1 MVTAPAGKVRWGC
14 LASVALLAIVIYYS
28 IPVGQT
34 YIQYLRM
41 KDEMKAQAN
50 FAVNI
55 DDDTIRRRLWA
66 KVDEL
71 GLPREARRIN
81 IRRRSR
87 PREIVITT
95 TWADTLN
102 LPFYRWPVT
111 LRPEVRA
118 GL

>member
-1 MVTAPAGKVRWGC
+1 MVSGRAGKVRWGC
-14 LASVALLAIVIYYS
+14 LATVAVLAVAVWYS
-28 IPVGQT
+28 IPLGKT
-34 YIQYLRM
+34 YLQYYRL

-55 DDDTIRRRLWA
+55 DDETIRRRLRA

-71 GLPREARRIN
+71 ELPPEARRIT

-87 PREIVITT
+87 PREVIITT
-95 TWADTLN
+95 SWPDTLS
-102 LPFYRWPVT
+102 LPFYRLPVT
-111 LRPEVRA
+111 FRPEVRA